1 MELMAK
7 DNQNENFQ
15 SGAGLIRYFNE
26 EEIKGPAIDPKLII
40 YIGIAMGVIVE
51 LAKIFWPV

>member
-1 MELMAK
+1 MAK

-26 EEIKGPAIDPKLII
+26 EEIKGPALDPKLII

-51 LAKIFWPV
+51 LAKFFWPV